1 MIFKELE
8 ILVLKFSAFSA
19 FKKKYLILF
28 GLSIISKKRQSNDFI
43 TSIVVEFKITVKAKN
58 EICCHQQI
66 FNL

>member
-28 GLSIISKKRQSNDFI
+28 GLSIISKKRHKVMI
-43 TSIVVEFKITVKAKN
+43 
-58 EICCHQQI
+58 
-66 FNL
+66 L